1 MFYFHATLFRAPKS
15 NCESLSKT
23 LVPVLFRNRHRHMIF
38 ISFRFFMQDCLAWH
52 VTVTLTAKTSG
63 LTFLAKFRTVSFRTR
78 ITFVPWF
85 YFFTNIEFLL
95 SYLVT
100 SQRVRELHTKC
111 NRHDAAPALL
121 NMCGQIVDMGVATGQ
136 GSCLS
141 VLGGKS
147 IKHDH
152 NQMHLWML
160 VGSCMSGIET
170 KRWEDFVFLLFIP
183 SCVFAREFFHLVVMS
198 RDILQ

>member
-1 MFYFHATLFRAPKS
+1 
-15 NCESLSKT
+15 
-23 LVPVLFRNRHRHMIF
+23 
-38 ISFRFFMQDCLAWH
+38 MQDCLACH
-52 VTVTLTAKTSG
+52 VTVTLTAGTSAV
-63 LTFLAKFRTVSFRTR
+63 TFLAKFRTVSFRTR
-78 ITFVPWF
+78 IIFVPWF

-95 SYLVT
+95 SYLV

-121 NMCGQIVDMGVATGQ
+121 NMCGQIVDKGVATGQ

-141 VLGGKS
+141 VLGEKS

-170 KRWEDFVFLLFIP
+170 RRWEDFVFLLFIS
-183 SCVFAREFFHLVVMS
+183 SCVLAREFFHLVVMP
-198 RDILQ
+198 RDILQYFCAMNIENTKHKTKWKHVPFSDFFTFLASSVFASSFVQREN